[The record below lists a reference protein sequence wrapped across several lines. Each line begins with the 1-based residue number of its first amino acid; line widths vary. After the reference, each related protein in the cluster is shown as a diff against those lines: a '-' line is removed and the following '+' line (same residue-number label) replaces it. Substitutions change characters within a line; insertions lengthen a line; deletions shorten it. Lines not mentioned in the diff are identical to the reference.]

1 MKRHGNLWERMISF
15 ESLLEAAMKAQRGK
29 RFRPPVARFHF
40 NLERELLVLQEELS
54 AKTYGWGRIPASTST
69 NRSSGSVCG
78 PDRVR

>member
-54 AKTYGWGRIPASTST
+54 AKTYRP
-69 NRSSGSVCG
+69 G
-78 PDRVR
+78 PRYCSFYIYEPKQRLRMRT